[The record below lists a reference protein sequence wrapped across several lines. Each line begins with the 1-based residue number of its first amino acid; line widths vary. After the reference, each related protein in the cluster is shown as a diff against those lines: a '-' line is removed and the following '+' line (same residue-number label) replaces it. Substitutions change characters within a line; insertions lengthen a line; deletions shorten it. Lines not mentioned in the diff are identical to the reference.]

1 MKKIFFVTIL
11 LASFICCNMSD
22 IKNHIDKYEINIDT
36 LKTLPNNFYA
46 YRRGSIFIEDTEYKN
61 YRLWFR
67 LDELGN
73 IKNVFRVDDLKN
85 YKENPNSVLKKY
97 NIDTL
102 QFKKNAQKFI
112 ELSRKFKFGHINI
125 DKENKIYFSNR
136 DGLSEQYVKVFTDS
150 LKIKY
155 SNDKQFKLLK
165 NGWFENIEN

>member
-1 MKKIFFVTIL
+1 MFFIR
-11 LASFICCNMSD
+11 CNMND
-22 IKNHIDKYEINIDT
+22 NRNHIDKYEIDIDT

-46 YRRGSIFIEDTEYKN
+46 YRRGSIFIEDTEFKN

-73 IKNVFRVDDLKN
+73 IKNVFRVENLKN

-125 DKENKIYFSNR
+125 NKENIIYFSNK
-136 DGLSEQYVKVFTDS
+136 DGLAEQYVKIFNDS
-150 LKIKY
+150 LKKKY

-165 NGWFENIEN
+165 NSWFENIEN

>member
-1 MKKIFFVTIL
+1 MFFIR
-11 LASFICCNMSD
+11 CNMND
-22 IKNHIDKYEINIDT
+22 NRNHIDKYEIDIDT

-46 YRRGSIFIEDTEYKN
+46 YRRGSIFIEDTEFKN

-73 IKNVFRVDDLKN
+73 IKNVFRVENLKN
-85 YKENPNSVLKKY
+85 YKENPYSVLKKY

-125 DKENKIYFSNR
+125 NKENIIYFSNK
-136 DGLSEQYVKVFTDS
+136 DGLAEQYVKVFNDS
-150 LKIKY
+150 LKKKY

-165 NGWFENIEN
+165 NSWFENIEN